1 MIDGKISFGGKL
13 GPMLTLSWLVR
24 VQFGA
29 KRGKLM
35 RLGGPKSVQEHSK
48 SVPRAEKVAS
58 IVLGGLWRVV
68 CGLYLGCI
76 WVVKGCQGLRREVV
90 RRSWEAGGRGKERV
104 NLSEQIG
111 IKGHV
116 SSTLALRGRRI

>member
-1 MIDGKISFGGKL
+1 MQKSRFGRTVIDGKISFGGKL

-35 RLGGPKSVQEHSK
+35 RLGGPKSVQEHST

-68 CGLYLGCI
+68 KVGSSAAFGG
-76 WVVKGCQGLRREVV
+76 W
-90 RRSWEAGGRGKERV
+90 WER
-104 NLSEQIG
+104 
-111 IKGHV
+111 
-116 SSTLALRGRRI
+116 

>member
-29 KRGKLM
+29 KRGKLT
-35 RLGGPKSVQEHSK
+35 RFRGPKSVQEHAK
-48 SVPRAEKVAS
+48 SVPRAEKVAQG
-58 IVLGGLWRVV
+58 VLGGLYVGCMWVV
-68 CGLYLGCI
+68 CGLYVGCI
-76 WVVKGCQGLRREVV
+76 WLQVVVV

-104 NLSEQIG
+104 NLSDIG
-111 IKGHV
+111 HQGLLV
-116 SSTLALRGRRI
+116 